1 MDANNTTPTLFE
13 VLKPFK
19 EIKVDDYQRTY
30 AWQNSQID
38 ELFDDLKETAE
49 SGDNHFFGTL
59 IFESKDGF
67 HATIVDG
74 QQRLTTVFTM
84 VAALRDQIENLSI
97 KEIAAEKP
105 GQLPIY
111 VSAKAWSV
119 LVPGQDTNEHRF
131 KSNRFLAEIFAKGVM
146 PNPNQQTVI
155 NDKETA
161 ISLAFRKGIKRVRAL
176 VEADILEYS
185 DDLAKLKRINSLLDA
200 LMDKFL
206 VLKVVTGNVSESLD
220 IFLTLNNRGLP
231 LGASD
236 LVRGIIMGQLSQNE
250 SEKEQSKIHRQIFDE
265 WKTIAELVRDPEVFL
280 RHYLVSIGKEKVQ
293 KKKVFET
300 VQKRIRSDDVGMRK
314 LKAEEF
320 WSLLTQAAETYN
332 RIIEPKMGGDLQLHL
347 EMLDGLIRSH
357 RVLLLTVMQ
366 QDMDPSYRDEIV
378 RLTMV
383 LGYRW
388 VMSGGNAQVLEDFF
402 QQQSAALHEGF
413 SPTTVIEEL
422 KNKASLDL
430 DVAEYLR
437 QEGDSSFVSRAL
449 LFAVNRKLTP
459 DANPIP
465 LDKKVH
471 LEHIAPQTEIDHW
484 LKSLFN
490 GEAVTSEQYDRWIAE
505 IGNLTLL
512 DFKIN
517 MKIQQKPFDD
527 KRKKYDESVF
537 IVARELKQIDSWTTQ
552 EISARTEWLSECF
565 ENIWSIEKSKNPI
578 KPFPSWYRDW
588 LTHSNS

>member
-1 MDANNTTPTLFE
+1 MEANNTTPTLFD

-19 EIKVDDYQRTY
+19 EIRVDDYQRTY
-30 AWQNSQID
+30 AWQNEQID
-38 ELFDDLKETAE
+38 ELFDDLKETAD
-49 SGDNHFFGTL
+49 SGENHFFGTL
-59 IFESKDGF
+59 IFESKDGL

-74 QQRLTTVFTM
+74 QQRLTTIFTL
-84 VAALRDQIENLSI
+84 VAALRDEIESLSL
-97 KEIAAEKP
+97 KEIQPEKP
-105 GQLPIY
+105 GQLPIH
-111 VSAKAWSV
+111 VSLKAWSV
-119 LVPGQDTNEHRF
+119 LVPEQDMNEHRF

-146 PNPNQQTVI
+146 PNPNQQITI
-155 NDKETA
+155 NDRESA
-161 ISLAFRKGIKRVRAL
+161 ISLAFRKGIKRIRAL
-176 VEADILEYS
+176 VHEEIGKYPDEIS
-185 DDLAKLKRINSLLDA
+185 KLRRINSLLDA
-200 LMDKFL
+200 LLDKFL

-236 LVRGIIMGQLSQNE
+236 LVRGIIMSQLSQGE
-250 SEKEQSKIHRQIFDE
+250 TEKEQSKIHRRIFDE

-280 RHYLVSIGKEKVQ
+280 RHYLVSVGKEKVQ

-300 VQKRIRSDDVGMRK
+300 VQKRIKSDDLGMRK

-332 RIIEPKMGGDLQLHL
+332 KIIDPKMGGDLQLQL

-366 QDMDPSYRDEIV
+366 LVMDPEERDEIV

-402 QQQSAALHEGF
+402 QEQSAVLHEGF
-413 SPTTVIEEL
+413 SPSTVIEEL

-449 LFAVNRKLTP
+449 LFAVNKKLTP

-484 LKSLFN
+484 AKSLFN
-490 GEAVTSEQYDRWIAE
+490 GEPTTSEEYDQWIAE

-517 MKIQQKPFDD
+517 MKLQQKPFDE
-527 KRKKYDESVF
+527 KRLKYEESVF
-537 IVARELKQIDSWTTQ
+537 FVARELKQVESWTTQ
-552 EISARTEWLSECF
+552 EIAARTEWLSECF
-565 ENIWSIEKSKNPI
+565 ENIWAVEKSKIPI
-578 KPFPSWYRDW
+578 KPFSIWYKEK
-588 LTHSNS
+588 LAGSP

>member
-206 VLKVVTGNVSESLD
+206 VLKVVTGNVS
-220 IFLTLNNRGLP
+220 
-231 LGASD
+231 
-236 LVRGIIMGQLSQNE
+236 
-250 SEKEQSKIHRQIFDE
+250 
-265 WKTIAELVRDPEVFL
+265 
-280 RHYLVSIGKEKVQ
+280 
-293 KKKVFET
+293 
-300 VQKRIRSDDVGMRK
+300 
-314 LKAEEF
+314 
-320 WSLLTQAAETYN
+320 
-332 RIIEPKMGGDLQLHL
+332 
-347 EMLDGLIRSH
+347 
-357 RVLLLTVMQ
+357 
-366 QDMDPSYRDEIV
+366 
-378 RLTMV
+378 
-383 LGYRW
+383 
-388 VMSGGNAQVLEDFF
+388 
-402 QQQSAALHEGF
+402 
-413 SPTTVIEEL
+413 
-422 KNKASLDL
+422 
-430 DVAEYLR
+430 
-437 QEGDSSFVSRAL
+437 
-449 LFAVNRKLTP
+449 
-459 DANPIP
+459 
-465 LDKKVH
+465 
-471 LEHIAPQTEIDHW
+471 
-484 LKSLFN
+484 
-490 GEAVTSEQYDRWIAE
+490 
-505 IGNLTLL
+505 
-512 DFKIN
+512 
-517 MKIQQKPFDD
+517 
-527 KRKKYDESVF
+527 
-537 IVARELKQIDSWTTQ
+537 
-552 EISARTEWLSECF
+552 
-565 ENIWSIEKSKNPI
+565 
-578 KPFPSWYRDW
+578 
-588 LTHSNS
+588 

>member
-1 MDANNTTPTLFE
+1 LEANNTTPTLFE

-19 EIKVDDYQRTY
+19 EIRVDDYQRTY

-38 ELFDDLKETAE
+38 ELFDDLKETAD
-49 SGDNHFFGTL
+49 SGENHFFGTL

-74 QQRLTTVFTM
+74 QQRLTTIFTM
-84 VAALRDQIENLSI
+84 VAALRDQIEHLSV

-105 GQLPIY
+105 GQLPIH
-111 VSAKAWSV
+111 VSLKAWSV

-146 PNPNQQTVI
+146 PNPSQQAVI

-161 ISLAFRKGIKRVRAL
+161 ISLAFRKGIKRIRAL
-176 VEADILEYS
+176 VEAEVAKYP
-185 DDLAKLKRINSLLDA
+185 DDLSKLKRINSLLDA

-250 SEKEQSKIHRQIFDE
+250 PEKEQSKIHRQIFDE
-265 WKTIAELVRDPEVFL
+265 WKTIADLVRDPEVFL

-300 VQKRIRSDDVGMRK
+300 VQKIIKSDDLEMRK
-314 LKAEEF
+314 LKAEQF

-332 RIIEPKMGGDLQLHL
+332 KIIDPKMGGDLQLQL

-366 QDMDPSYRDEIV
+366 QEMDAVERDEIV

-402 QQQSAALHEGF
+402 QSQSAVLHEGF
-413 SPTTVIEEL
+413 SPAIVINEL
-422 KNKASLDL
+422 KNKTNLNL

-449 LFAVNRKLTP
+449 LFAVNRTLTP

-471 LEHIAPQTEIDHW
+471 LEHIAPQTEIEHW
-484 LKSLFN
+484 SKSLFN
-490 GEAVTSEQYDRWIAE
+490 GEVKTSEEYDQWIAE

-517 MKIQQKPFDD
+517 MKIQQKPFDE

-537 IVARELKQIDSWTTQ
+537 IVARELKQINSWTTK
-552 EISARTEWLSECF
+552 EIAARTKWLSECF
-565 ENIWSIEKSKNPI
+565 ETIWSVEKTAKPI
-578 KPFPSWYRDW
+578 KPFPVWYKEQVA
-588 LTHSNS
+588 NPEE